1 MFNFFPNRAVGV
13 VILQRFVIL
22 KYFFFILIGAGLIA
36 GIVVI
41 IILALIIIGLL
52 VYCIFW
58 KRRQNKDG
66 DTEFHIKNSKKRPIS
81 PKELGMG
88 IHWEIFL
95 KILCRNLTHFMS
107 LVSFCT
113 SWKHQKT
120 KVFVKTVISWI
131 QFY

>member
-1 MFNFFPNRAVGV
+1 MSNFLQNRTLGV

-41 IILALIIIGLL
+41 VILALTIVGLL

-66 DTEFHIKNSKKRPIS
+66 DTEFHIKNSKKRAIS
-81 PKELGMG
+81 PKELGIG
-88 IHWEIFL
+88 IH
-95 KILCRNLTHFMS
+95 
-107 LVSFCT
+107 
-113 SWKHQKT
+113 
-120 KVFVKTVISWI
+120 
-131 QFY
+131 